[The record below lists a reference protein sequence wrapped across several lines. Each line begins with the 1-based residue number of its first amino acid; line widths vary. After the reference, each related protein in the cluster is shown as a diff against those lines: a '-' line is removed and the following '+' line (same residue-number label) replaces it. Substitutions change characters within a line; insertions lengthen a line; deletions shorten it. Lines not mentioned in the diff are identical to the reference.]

1 MNLNLEFIQNLLKK
15 IRTIIT
21 FYNFPKRYKDL
32 IKILK
37 MIETSKCKCSACGRN
52 GNETEFYDY
61 LKSKCKECKKKESK
75 ENRAEKKEKVKEMEN
90 TLISEKRVA
99 KIQEIDPEEKIRYLC
114 EELLLKEK
122 VSCLRNKTVL
132 DYIQDTDFELCELFD
147 RYSNYKDSM
156 KIMEDNIFEKIN
168 QININLNTLNKFKRD
183 FDDLVEKR
191 AICVFTKYIDENLV
205 KIKNDIKDEIL
216 FEMKNK
222 QV

>member
-1 MNLNLEFIQNLLKK
+1 MS
-15 IRTIIT
+15 
-21 FYNFPKRYKDL
+21 
-32 IKILK
+32 
-37 MIETSKCKCSACGRN
+37 ETSKCKCSACGRN

-90 TLISEKRVA
+90 ILVSEKRVA

-122 VSCLRNKTVL
+122 VSCLRNKSVL
-132 DYIQDTDFELCELFD
+132 DYIKDTDFELCELFD

-156 KIMEDNIFEKIN
+156 KIMEDTIFDKIS
-168 QININLNTLNKFKRD
+168 QINTNIDILIKFKRD

-191 AICVFTKYIDENLV
+191 TVSTFRKYLDENLQ

-222 QV
+222 N